1 MKFNFFSALKYIVST
16 VLAVGLFWYLY
27 RNQPVGEMLEKFK
40 QIDYKWVIIAG
51 AIYLLSHYNRAVRW
65 NLMLKPLGY
74 NAGNFRTFL
83 AVLVGYLAN
92 LAVPRSGE
100 FTRCAIL
107 NRTANIPVNIS
118 FGAVIAERVI
128 DMICMILITIV
139 IIFLEF
145 DKIGDFILQGFNQN
159 SNQNSGQNSSQK
171 YIILGAI
178 ALIGIIILGII
189 FYFRKKLQQLAIY
202 SKIESFI
209 WGLKDGLLSV
219 LQLDNRSKILFI
231 SHTISIW
238 VCYCLT
244 SYYLFFTL
252 PETSVLGLDCG
263 LAVLVMS
270 AVSVIIPAPAGSA
283 GVYHYFIGN
292 TVVLYGLSQQ
302 QGMELAFL
310 MHSAQTFFIIAAG
323 SIALIVSLVLANS
336 TKK

>member
-1 MKFNFFSALKYIVST
+1 MKFNFFSALKYIIST
-16 VLAVGLFWYLY
+16 ALAVGLFWYLY

-40 QIDYKWVIIAG
+40 QIDYKWVIISG

-74 NAGNFRTFL
+74 DAGNFRTFL

-128 DMICMILITIV
+128 DMICMILITVVIV
-139 IIFLEF
+139 FLEF
-145 DKIGDFILQGFNQN
+145 DKIGDFILQGLNQN
-159 SNQNSGQNSSQK
+159 SNQNSSQK
-171 YIILGAI
+171 YIILGII
-178 ALIGIIILGII
+178 ALFGIIFLGII
-189 FYFRKKLQQLAIY
+189 VYFRKKLQQLAIY
-202 SKIESFI
+202 NKIETFI
-209 WGLKDGLLSV
+209 LGLKDGLLSV
-219 LQLDNRSKILFI
+219 LRLDNKSKFLFI
-231 SHTISIW
+231 AHTVSLW
-238 VCYCLT
+238 TCYCLT

-252 PETSVLGLDCG
+252 SETSILGLDCG

-310 MHSAQTFFIIAAG
+310 MHSAQTFFIITAG
-323 SIALIVSLVLANS
+323 SISLIVSLVLANS
-336 TKK
+336 VKK

>member
-1 MKFNFFSALKYIVST
+1 MKFNFFSALKYILST
-16 VLAVGLFWYLY
+16 ALAVGLFWYLY

-40 QIDYKWVIIAG
+40 QIDYKWVVIAG

-74 NAGNFRTFL
+74 DTGNFRTFL

-128 DMICMILITIV
+128 DMICMILITVVIV
-139 IIFLEF
+139 FLEF
-145 DKIGDFILQGFNQN
+145 DKIGDFILQGLNQN
-159 SNQNSGQNSSQK
+159 SNQNSSQK
-171 YIILGAI
+171 YIILGII

-189 FYFRKKLQQLAIY
+189 VYFRKKLQQLPIY
-202 SKIESFI
+202 NKIETFI
-209 WGLKDGLLSV
+209 LGLKDGLLSV
-219 LQLDNRSKILFI
+219 LRLDNRSKILFI
-231 SHTISIW
+231 GHTISIW
-238 VCYCLT
+238 ICYCLT

-252 PETSVLGLDCG
+252 PETSFLGLDCG

-336 TKK
+336 VKK

>member
-1 MKFNFFSALKYIVST
+1 MKFNFFSALKYILST
-16 VLAVGLFWYLY
+16 ALAVGLFWYLY

-40 QIDYKWVIIAG
+40 QIDYKWVVIAG

-74 NAGNFRTFL
+74 DAGNFRTFL

-139 IIFLEF
+139 IVFLEF
-145 DKIGDFILQGFNQN
+145 DKIGDFILQGLNQN
-159 SNQNSGQNSSQK
+159 SNQNSSQK
-171 YIILGAI
+171 YIILSII
-178 ALIGIIILGII
+178 ALVGILILGII
-189 FYFRKKLQQLAIY
+189 VYFRKKLQQLPIY
-202 SKIESFI
+202 NKIEIFI
-209 WGLKDGLLSV
+209 LGLKDGLLSV
-219 LQLDNRSKILFI
+219 LRLDNRSKILFI
-231 SHTISIW
+231 GHTISIW
-238 VCYCLT
+238 ICYCLT

-310 MHSAQTFFIIAAG
+310 MHSAQTFIIIAAG

-336 TKK
+336 AKK